1 MTTATVTTSRE
12 RLANALNHKQPDR
25 IPIDFG
31 GTAVTGVH
39 ASCVAALREYYG
51 LEKRPVRV
59 HEPFQMLALL
69 DDDLK
74 DAMGVDV
81 TGIFA
86 RNTMFGFPVE
96 RWKTWNFNGLEV
108 LVPGDFNITVDER
121 GDTLIYPEG
130 DMTVPPSGRMP
141 KGGYFFDCIIRQEP
155 LDEEQL
161 NPEDNMEEFGP
172 IAAGGSRSPGARR
185 TRKQAARRGVI
196 AGFGGTAFGDIA
208 LVPGPFLKHPKGIRD
223 VAEWYVSTR
232 SRQDYI
238 HKIFERQC
246 EIALGN
252 LERIYAAVG
261 DKVQAVFVCGTDFGT
276 QTSAFCSVKTLRDLY
291 FPYYKRVNDWIHAHT
306 PWKTFK
312 HSCGAVSKFIPIV
325 HRGGLRH
332 SQSRAVFGDG
342 HGARATEGEVR
353 RPDRLLGRRRGHA
366 KDAALRNAGRGARA
380 GAAPLRDLRARR
392 RIRLQHHSQRAGA
405 DAGREHRRH
414 ARRGARVQREKVRAA
429 DALTS
434 RTPAGAPL
442 EWLHLGLC
450 AIFFKVRVEIFLPH
464 KPLANSLAARFSSIA
479 WTRSSTGRAFG
490 S

>member
-51 LEKRPVRV
+51 LERRPVRV
-59 HEPFQMLALL
+59 HEPFQMLALV

-96 RWKTWNFNGLEV
+96 RWKPWNFNGLEV
-108 LVPGDFNITVDER
+108 LVPGDFNIAVDER

-130 DMTVPPSGRMP
+130 DRTAPPSGRMP

-155 LDEEQL
+155 LNEEHL
-161 NPEDNMEEFGP
+161 NPEDNTEEFGP
-172 IAAGGSRSPGARR
+172 IAQADLDHLTRAAKEAGAS
-185 TRKQAARRGVI
+185 RGVI

-223 VAEWYVSTR
+223 VAEWYVSTS
-232 SRQDYI
+232 SRQNYV

-246 EIALGN
+246 EVAIEN

-261 DKVQAVFVCGTDFGT
+261 DTVQAVFVCGTDFGT

-291 FPYYKRVNDWIHAHT
+291 FPYYKQVNDWIHTHT

-312 HSCGAVSKFIPIV
+312 HSCGAVSKFIPSFIEAGFDILNPV
-325 HRGGLRH
+325 QC
-332 SQSRAVFGDG
+332 S
-342 HGARATEGEVR
+342 ATGMEPAQLKANYG
-353 RPDRLLGRRRGHA
+353 RPDRLLGWGRGHA
-366 KDAALRNAGRGARA
+366 KDASFWNAGRGAGT
-380 GAAPLRDLRARR
+380 GAAPVRD
-392 RIRLQHHSQRAGA
+392 IRS
-405 DAGREHRRH
+405 
-414 ARRGARVQREKVRAA
+414 RRGICLQ
-429 DALTS
+429 LN
-434 RTPAGAPL
+434 P
-442 EWLHLGLC
+442 
-450 AIFFKVRVEIFLPH
+450 
-464 KPLANSLAARFSSIA
+464 
-479 WTRSSTGRAFG
+479 
-490 S
+490 